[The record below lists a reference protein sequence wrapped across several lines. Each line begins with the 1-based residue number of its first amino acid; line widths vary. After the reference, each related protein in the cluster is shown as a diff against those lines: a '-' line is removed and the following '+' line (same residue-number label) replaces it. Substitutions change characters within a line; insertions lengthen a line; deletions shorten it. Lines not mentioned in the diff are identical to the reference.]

1 MKTLRPNRVLSSIFL
16 SVVAVL
22 TGSAYADSLT
32 FTFETLPADGAISGA
47 PGSTIGWGYTITN
60 LDPTN
65 WLETTALNADLFQ
78 QATPNAFLFDLPII
92 APGATV
98 TESYTPGLSGLYELT
113 WDVTAPGGFVN
124 SGSFILSGD
133 WYDGDPL
140 SGGAFLDSA
149 IDQST
154 PYSAT
159 VSPGLVPV
167 PEPATSLLLALAIGS
182 LVVWRELAVPGRRS
196 SVRLVYAGGVV
207 RKN

>member
-1 MKTLRPNRVLSSIFL
+1 MKTLRPNRVLSSIL

-47 PGSTIGWGYTITN
+47 PGLTIGWGYTITN
-60 LDPTN
+60 LDQTN

-78 QATPNAFLFDLPII
+78 QATPNASLFDLPII

-98 TESYTPGLSGLYELT
+98 TGSYTPGLSGLYELT

-140 SGGAFLDSA
+140 SGGAFIGSA

-159 VSPGLVPV
+159 VSPGLAPV
-167 PEPATSLLLALAIGS
+167 PEPSTSLLLALAIGS
-182 LVVWRELAVPGRRS
+182 LVVRRQLAVPAPTFLRR
-196 SVRLVYAGGVV
+196 RAGD
-207 RKN
+207 